1 MKTERASSS
10 PSTSKPSW
18 FKNLI
23 PGIILAAVVFG
34 PSKMTIASKIGAEY
48 AYSLLWIVV
57 IAIVFMIVFTDMGSR
72 IGAVNK
78 GSLLHLIRQK
88 WGKPIT
94 ILVGIGVF
102 LVAASFQ
109 AGNAIGVGI
118 SIGEATGTSPK
129 LWIIVFNLFGISL
142 LFFRSF
148 YKTLEKL
155 MLALVMLMLLA
166 FATTLFLVKPDL
178 TAIISGFKPGIPMG
192 SEGLIIAFMAS
203 CFSIVGAFYQAYLVQ
218 EHNKNVVGTIKIGKG
233 RSVTGMILLGFLS
246 MTVMICAATIL
257 NPQGIKV
264 NTALDMAK
272 ALEPL
277 FGSYA
282 AILFLAGLFGASFSA
297 LVGNATIGGTL
308 LSDSLGHGSQLSSL
322 TVRVLIALVM
332 TVGAIVALIFGKL
345 PLQVIVMAQTVTIF
359 LVPFIGYSMYAI
371 ANDDSI
377 MGELKNK
384 TIIKVFGALGLLT
397 LVALGFCSIYDLF
410 IK

>member
-1 MKTERASSS
+1 
-10 PSTSKPSW
+10 
-18 FKNLI
+18 
-23 PGIILAAVVFG
+23 
-34 PSKMTIASKIGAEY
+34 
-48 AYSLLWIVV
+48 
-57 IAIVFMIVFTDMGSR
+57 VFMIVFTDMGSR